1 MSKDRCGCKLD
12 DEFVCGII
20 RHSSGIDERELD
32 YLIRHNRVRFFLND
46 VIFEVQ
52 CLLDKL
58 IDMRSKMRNQKEDW
72 RMVPESEKHDGKRC
86 PHCGE
91 VYD

>member
-1 MSKDRCGCKLD
+1 MSKEDCCKINK
-12 DEFVCGII
+12 EFVCGIV
-20 RHSSGIDERELD
+20 RRKSGIDSDELD
-32 YLIRHNRVRFFLND
+32 YSIRHNRVRFRLD
-46 VIFEVQ
+46 DIIFEVQ

-58 IDMRSKMRNQKEDW
+58 IDMRSNKEGWDE
-72 RMVPESEKHDGKRC
+72 PGSEKHDGRRC